1 MKSKLLG
8 IVLLLLSIFLSI
20 AFSEIIKKYRETYM
34 SQTDLPENLRSQ
46 QTQFYNNRQ

>member
-8 IVLLLLSIFLSI
+8 ILLLLLSIFLSI
-20 AFSEIIKKYRETYM
+20 AFSEIIKKYRESYI
-34 SQTDLPENLRSQ
+34 SQSELPEFLQSK